1 MIIDTDV
8 LIWYLRG
15 NDKAKEAVINAIPFS
30 ISVVTFMELLQGARN
45 RNEMDAIKRE
55 FNEMG
60 VHIIPINARI
70 SSETA
75 NLVEE
80 YTLSHSM
87 EMADALIAGTCLE
100 NNEELLTA
108 NDKHYRMIDNLEI
121 AVFRS

>member
-45 RNEMDAIKRE
+45 RNEMDAIKKE

-70 SSETA
+70 SSAAA

>member
-1 MIIDTDV
+1 
-8 LIWYLRG
+8 
-15 NDKAKEAVINAIPFS
+15 
-30 ISVVTFMELLQGARN
+30 
-45 RNEMDAIKRE
+45 
-55 FNEMG
+55 MG
-60 VHIIPINARI
+60 VHIILINARI
-70 SSETA
+70 SSEAA

-108 NDKHYRMIDNLEI
+108 NDKHYRMIENLEI

>member
-1 MIIDTDV
+1 LIIDTDV

-45 RNEMDAIKRE
+45 RNEMDAIKKE

-60 VHIIPINARI
+60 VHIIPINAKI
-70 SSETA
+70 SSKA
-75 NLVEE
+75 VNLVEE

>member
-45 RNEMDAIKRE
+45 RNEMDAIKKE

-60 VHIIPINARI
+60 VHIIPINAKI
-70 SSETA
+70 SSKA
-75 NLVEE
+75 VNLVEE